1 MIVSDESLAGLDAGD
16 QDALKAAAV
25 AFEAR
30 RWTVVQQDRG
40 KSERRLADE
49 PGANVVEPG
58 DDQIAAMAAMA
69 AMVRAEVWPV
79 ALEDVGVEW
88 GHGVLDQIGN

>member
-40 KSERRLADE
+40 KSERRLAGE

-58 DDQIAAMAAMA
+58 DDQIAAMA